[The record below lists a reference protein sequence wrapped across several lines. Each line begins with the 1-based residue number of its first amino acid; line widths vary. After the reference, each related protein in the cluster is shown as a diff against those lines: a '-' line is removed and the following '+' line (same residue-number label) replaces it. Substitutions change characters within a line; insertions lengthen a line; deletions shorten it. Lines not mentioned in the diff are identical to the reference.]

1 MPVDSTPSSAA
12 IAHVR
17 GLSKGDQV
25 DRNHRVTLHFHPDLP
40 SERGLTLA
48 SIARQGTYVTQFETR
63 TSNGGLTAHHGGDRW
78 LWESRIFGGAYDER
92 EPSERPKYGSLNFSA
107 DPYGAS
113 PRFGSSYFRL
123 AEHTLDRTTFCFPD
137 SVFEPD
143 LFGTAEAMS
152 LVGAARAAEFDD
164 PLDHYIEAH
173 VHGVVDIGTDV
184 EALVLD
190 PSYRGTRIEEIA
202 HSLTCPVLW
211 HDGYAV
217 DVEEIAEHPEY
228 RGATVVDLA
237 REIARGRRLTPA
249 VLGLARSASFDPQ
262 DVKRVWHYIARFG
275 GRA

>member
-78 LWESRIFGGAYDER
+78 RWESRIFGGAYDER
-92 EPSERPKYGSLNFSA
+92 ERSERPKYGSLNFSA

-164 PLDHYIEAH
+164 PLDNYIEAH

-262 DVKRVWHYIARFG
+262 DVKKVWHYIARFG

>member
-1 MPVDSTPSSAA
+1 MPVDSTPASAA
-12 IAHVR
+12 ITHVS
-17 GLSKGDQV
+17 GLSKGAPL

-48 SIARQGTYVTQFETR
+48 SIARRGTYVTQFETR

-78 LWESRIFGGAYDER
+78 RWESRIFGGAYDER

-143 LFGTAEAMS
+143 LFGTADAMS
-152 LVGAARAAEFDD
+152 LVDAAGAAEFDD

-173 VHGVVDIGTDV
+173 VHGAVDIGTDV

-190 PSYRGTRIEEIA
+190 PSYRSSRIEEIA
-202 HSLTCPVLW
+202 HSLPCPVLW

-217 DVEEIAEHPEY
+217 DVEEVAEHPEY
-228 RGATVVDLA
+228 RGAAVVDLA
-237 REIARGRRLTPA
+237 REIAIDGRLTPA
-249 VLGLARSASFDPQ
+249 VLGFARGASFDAQ
-262 DVKRVWHYIARFG
+262 GVKKVWHYIARFG
-275 GRA
+275 GRG

>member
-17 GLSKGDQV
+17 SLSNGHQV

-40 SERGLTLA
+40 FERGLTLA
-48 SIARQGTYVTQFETR
+48 SIARRGTYVTQFETR

-78 LWESRIFGGAYDER
+78 RWESRIFGGAYDER

-143 LFGTAEAMS
+143 LFGTADAMS
-152 LVGAARAAEFDD
+152 LVDAAGAAEFDD

-173 VHGVVDIGTDV
+173 VHGAVDIGTDV

-190 PSYRGTRIEEIA
+190 PSYRGSRIEEIA
-202 HSLTCPVLW
+202 HSLPCPVLW

-217 DVEEIAEHPEY
+217 DVDEVAEHPEY
-228 RGATVVDLA
+228 RGAAVVDLA
-237 REIARGRRLTPA
+237 REIAIDGRLTPA
-249 VLGLARSASFDPQ
+249 VLGFARGASFDPQ
-262 DVKRVWHYIARFG
+262 GVKKVWHYIARFG
-275 GRA
+275 GRG

>member
-1 MPVDSTPSSAA
+1 M
-12 IAHVR
+12 
-17 GLSKGDQV
+17 
-25 DRNHRVTLHFHPDLP
+25 
-40 SERGLTLA
+40 
-48 SIARQGTYVTQFETR
+48 TQFETR

-78 LWESRIFGGAYDER
+78 RWESRIFGGAYDER
-92 EPSERPKYGSLNFSA
+92 EPSERPKYGALNFSA

-152 LVGAARAAEFDD
+152 LVDAARAAELDD

-173 VHGVVDIGTDV
+173 VHGAVDIGTDV

-190 PSYRGTRIEEIA
+190 PSYRGTLIEEIA

-211 HDGYAV
+211 HEGYAV
-217 DVEEIAEHPEY
+217 DVDEIAEHPEY
-228 RGATVVDLA
+228 RGAAVIDLA
-237 REIARGRRLTPA
+237 REIAHGRRLTPA
-249 VLGLARSASFDPQ
+249 VLGLARGASFDPQ
-262 DVKRVWHYIARFG
+262 DVKKVWHYIARFG

>member
-48 SIARQGTYVTQFETR
+48 SIARRGTYVTQFETR

-78 LWESRIFGGAYDER
+78 RWESRIFGGAYDER

-143 LFGTAEAMS
+143 LFGTADAMS
-152 LVGAARAAEFDD
+152 LVDAARAAEFDD

-173 VHGVVDIGTDV
+173 VHGAVDIGTDV

-190 PSYRGTRIEEIA
+190 PSYRSSRIEEIA
-202 HSLTCPVLW
+202 HSLPCPVLW

-217 DVEEIAEHPEY
+217 DVDEVAEHPEY
-228 RGATVVDLA
+228 RGAAVVDLA
-237 REIARGRRLTPA
+237 REIAIDGRLTPA
-249 VLGLARSASFDPQ
+249 VLGFARGASFDPEG
-262 DVKRVWHYIARFG
+262 VKKVWHYIARFG
-275 GRA
+275 GRG

>member
-1 MPVDSTPSSAA
+1 MPVDSSPASAA
-12 IAHVR
+12 IAHVHD
-17 GLSKGDQV
+17 LSKGGPL

-40 SERGLTLA
+40 FESGLTLA

-78 LWESRIFGGAYDER
+78 RWESR
-92 EPSERPKYGSLNFSA
+92 
-107 DPYGAS
+107 
-113 PRFGSSYFRL
+113 
-123 AEHTLDRTTFCFPD
+123 TLDRTTFCFPD
-137 SVFEPD
+137 SVFEPS

-152 LVGAARAAEFDD
+152 LVDAAGATEFAD

-190 PSYRGTRIEEIA
+190 PSYRGTQVEEIA

-211 HDGYAV
+211 HYGYAV
-217 DVEEIAEHPEY
+217 DADEVAEHPDY
-228 RGATVVDLA
+228 RGATIVDLA
-237 REIARGRRLTPA
+237 REVALDGRLTPA
-249 VLGLARSASFDPQ
+249 ILGLARRGSYDPQ
-262 DVKRVWHYIARFG
+262 DVKKVWHYIARFG

>member
-1 MPVDSTPSSAA
+1 MPVDSSPASAA
-12 IAHVR
+12 IAHVHD
-17 GLSKGDQV
+17 LSKGSPL

-40 SERGLTLA
+40 FESGLTLA

-78 LWESRIFGGAYDER
+78 RWESRIFGRAYDER

-137 SVFEPD
+137 SVFEPS

-152 LVGAARAAEFDD
+152 LVDAAGATEFAD

-190 PSYRGTRIEEIA
+190 PSYRGTQVEEIA

-217 DVEEIAEHPEY
+217 DADEVAEHPDY
-228 RGATVVDLA
+228 RGATIVDLA
-237 REIARGRRLTPA
+237 REVALDGRLTPA
-249 VLGLARSASFDPQ
+249 ILGLARRGSYDPQ
-262 DVKRVWHYIARFG
+262 DVKKVWHCIARFG

>member
-1 MPVDSTPSSAA
+1 M
-12 IAHVR
+12 R

-78 LWESRIFGGAYDER
+78 RWESRIFGGAYDER

-152 LVGAARAAEFDD
+152 LVGAARVAEFDD

-190 PSYRGTRIEEIA
+190 ASYRGTRIEEIA

>member
-12 IAHVR
+12 ITHVS
-17 GLSKGDQV
+17 GLSKGAPL

-48 SIARQGTYVTQFETR
+48 SIARRGTYVTQFETR

-78 LWESRIFGGAYDER
+78 RWESRIFGGAYDER
-92 EPSERPKYGSLNFSA
+92 GPSERPKYGSLNFSA

-143 LFGTAEAMS
+143 LFGTADAMS
-152 LVGAARAAEFDD
+152 LVDAAGAAEFDD

-173 VHGVVDIGTDV
+173 VHGAVDIGTDV

-190 PSYRGTRIEEIA
+190 PSYRSSRIEEIA
-202 HSLTCPVLW
+202 HSLPCPVLW

-217 DVEEIAEHPEY
+217 DVDEVAEHPEY
-228 RGATVVDLA
+228 RGAAVVDLA
-237 REIARGRRLTPA
+237 REIAIDGRLTPA
-249 VLGLARSASFDPQ
+249 VLGLARGPSFDPQ
-262 DVKRVWHYIARFG
+262 DVKKVWHYIARFG

>member
-12 IAHVR
+12 ITHVS
-17 GLSKGDQV
+17 GLSKGGPL

-48 SIARQGTYVTQFETR
+48 SIARRGTYVTQFETR

-78 LWESRIFGGAYDER
+78 RWESRIFGGAYDAR

-143 LFGTAEAMS
+143 LFGTADAMS
-152 LVGAARAAEFDD
+152 LVDAAGAAEFDD

-173 VHGVVDIGTDV
+173 VHGAVDIGTDV

-190 PSYRGTRIEEIA
+190 PSYRSSRIEEIA
-202 HSLTCPVLW
+202 HSLPCPVLW

-217 DVEEIAEHPEY
+217 DVDEVAEHPEY
-228 RGATVVDLA
+228 RGAAVVDLA
-237 REIARGRRLTPA
+237 REIAIDGRLTPA
-249 VLGLARSASFDPQ
+249 VLGLARGPSFDPQ
-262 DVKRVWHYIARFG
+262 DVKKVWHYIARFG

>member
-1 MPVDSTPSSAA
+1 
-12 IAHVR
+12 
-17 GLSKGDQV
+17 
-25 DRNHRVTLHFHPDLP
+25 
-40 SERGLTLA
+40 
-48 SIARQGTYVTQFETR
+48 VTQFETR

-78 LWESRIFGGAYDER
+78 RWESRIFGGAYDER

-143 LFGTAEAMS
+143 LFGTADAMS
-152 LVGAARAAEFDD
+152 LVDAAGAAEFDD

-173 VHGVVDIGTDV
+173 VHGAVVIGTDV

-190 PSYRGTRIEEIA
+190 PSYRGSRIEEIA
-202 HSLTCPVLW
+202 HSLPCPVLW

-217 DVEEIAEHPEY
+217 DVEEVAEHPEY
-228 RGATVVDLA
+228 RGAAVVDLA
-237 REIARGRRLTPA
+237 REIAIDGRLTPA
-249 VLGLARSASFDPQ
+249 VLGFARGASFDAQ
-262 DVKRVWHYIARFG
+262 GVKKVWHYIARFG
-275 GRA
+275 GRG

>member
-17 GLSKGDQV
+17 SLSNGHQV

-40 SERGLTLA
+40 FERGLTLA
-48 SIARQGTYVTQFETR
+48 SIARRGTYVTQFETR

-78 LWESRIFGGAYDER
+78 RWESRIFGGAYDER

-143 LFGTAEAMS
+143 LFGTADAMS
-152 LVGAARAAEFDD
+152 LVDAARAAEFDD

-173 VHGVVDIGTDV
+173 VHGAVDIGTDV

-190 PSYRGTRIEEIA
+190 PSYRGSRIEEIA
-202 HSLTCPVLW
+202 HSLPCPVLW

-217 DVEEIAEHPEY
+217 DVDEVAEHPEY
-228 RGATVVDLA
+228 RGAAVVDLA
-237 REIARGRRLTPA
+237 REIAIDGRLTPA
-249 VLGLARSASFDPQ
+249 VLGFARGASFDPQ
-262 DVKRVWHYIARFG
+262 GVKKVWHYIARFG
-275 GRA
+275 GRG